1 MASDDDKREPQ
12 TRIAGTG
19 RNTMGLVGAQRT
31 CGQLHAQ
38 AFADKVSSKCCTVLE
53 GAAMSKRPTVGP
65 FRVESHDCEGGAI
78 AYEVWDYFTGTY
90 HRLCAINDFDNPHAK
105 HDAELIANSL
115 NTTLQLGIP
124 ARVAHD

>member
-1 MASDDDKREPQ
+1 MASDDDKRKPQ
-12 TRIAGTG
+12 TRIAELEET
-19 RNTMGLVGAQRT
+19 LWDLLA
-31 CGQLHAQ
+31 LSEHADSYMLKH
-38 AFADKVSSKCCTVLE
+38 FADKVSSKCCNVLE

-78 AYEVWDYFTGTY
+78 AYEVWDYFSGTY

-105 HDAELIANSL
+105 PDAELIANAL